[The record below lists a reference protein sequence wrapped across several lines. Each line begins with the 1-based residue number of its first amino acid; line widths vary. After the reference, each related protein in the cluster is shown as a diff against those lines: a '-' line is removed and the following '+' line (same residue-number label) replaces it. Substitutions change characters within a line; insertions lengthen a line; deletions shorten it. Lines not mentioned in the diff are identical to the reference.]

1 VSAARRKARV
11 PRKVAARKASLS
23 KQPAATPRAGSRFWL
38 VKTDAAS
45 YSIADLQRDGVS
57 PWTGVRNYQARN
69 TLRDD
74 MKPGD
79 RVLVYHSSSDPL
91 VVAGVAEV
99 ASLPRPDETAFK
111 KSDDHYD
118 PDSDPSDPTWW
129 LVDLRHVETFAAPVT
144 RERLAQEPRLKRM
157 VLLQRGSRLSVQ
169 PVTPDEFATVL
180 ALAHGAGARRKKP

>member
-1 VSAARRKARV
+1 VSPARRKAVPARTAKARPRV
-11 PRKVAARKASLS
+11 VAKSAAPAR
-23 KQPAATPRAGSRFWL
+23 PAGSRFWL

-45 YSIADLQRDGVS
+45 YSIADLQRDGVT

-69 TLRDD
+69 TLRDQ

-129 LVDLRHVETFAAPVT
+129 LVDLRHVETFKAPVT
-144 RERLAQEPRLKRM
+144 RERLALEPRCKRM

-169 PVTPDEFATVL
+169 PVTPEEYATVL
-180 ALAHGAGARRKKP
+180 ELAHGARGRKTR